1 MEELRATIRTYLT
14 DEFGADLDAPVTDTT
29 PLIEREIMDSTGILM
44 VIGFLEDEFDI
55 YIDADDVSVDHF
67 RTVTSIAAL
76 VAEKQAEGS

>member
-1 MEELRATIRTYLT
+1 MEQLRATIREYLT
-14 DEFGADLDAPVTDTT
+14 EEFGAGLDTPIDDTT

-44 VIGFLEDEFDI
+44 VIGFLEDEYDI

-76 VAEKQAEGS
+76 VAEKQAESG